1 MKQKQESFDSLL
13 SIMDELRAKC
23 PWDKKQTF
31 ESIRHLTIEETY
43 ELSEAIL
50 EKKNDDI
57 RQELGDLLL
66 HIVFYS
72 KIASELNLFD
82 IEDVIKGINAKLVN
96 RHPHIYSDAV
106 AEDADQVKSN
116 WESIKMKEGKKSV
129 LSGVPKSLP
138 ALVKAYRIQEKVRG
152 IGFDWEESHQ
162 VWDKV
167 LEELNELNEEVE
179 AGNPIEKIENE
190 FGDVLFALINY
201 ARFIGVNPED
211 ALEKT
216 NQKFSKRFMYLE
228 NKANEIG
235 RKLKDMS
242 LSEMDVFW
250 EEAKKNENK

>member
-190 FGDVLFALINY
+190 FRI
-201 ARFIGVNPED
+201 
-211 ALEKT
+211 
-216 NQKFSKRFMYLE
+216 
-228 NKANEIG
+228 
-235 RKLKDMS
+235 
-242 LSEMDVFW
+242 
-250 EEAKKNENK
+250 